1 VRLDKLFEEL
11 EADYGAQAKDKEIA
25 MKFDLP
31 PKLPV
36 IQADRDRLILAA
48 HNLIGNALKY
58 TPAGGKVTVTVKS
71 ENTQLVMEVA
81 DSGIGIEE
89 QEQQLIFEKFYRS
102 KDPRVGKITGS
113 GLGLA
118 LAREV
123 VRLHGGEI
131 TVRSELNSGST
142 FTLTLPVMKEA
153 A

>member
-1 VRLDKLFEEL
+1 
-11 EADYGAQAKDKEIA
+11 
-25 MKFDLP
+25 M
-31 PKLPV
+31 
-36 IQADRDRLILAA
+36 
-48 HNLIGNALKY
+48 
-58 TPAGGKVTVTVKS
+58 
-71 ENTQLVMEVA
+71 
-81 DSGIGIEE
+81 
-89 QEQQLIFEKFYRS
+89 
-102 KDPRVGKITGS
+102 GKITGS